1 MSALEPRH
9 PAPFPVAVSWLDTAR
24 APTSAALDRSGAHPF
39 APPEDGVTLVLLRP
53 DLDRDISIIKTSLS
67 PSEHARLERIQHP
80 RALAEF
86 VAGRRLIREVLGAL
100 LGLQAREVILVQSE
114 RGALSI
120 APTHSSPLRF
130 NLSHT
135 EGLVVLAVAET
146 DVGVDVEWLD
156 RPGRTVELAD
166 RYFAPAETAA
176 LRALPVDQQR
186 DRFFDLWTL
195 KESYI
200 KARGLGLAIPLA
212 SFTFSGFGETSGLQL
227 AVDPAAPIHADGP
240 HTAWSSGVWQHER
253 HRLAVCHALPEERA
267 WRGRGGAGAVDV
279 RAQGALGLR

>member
-1 MSALEPRH
+1 MTALEPRH

-24 APTSAALDRSGAHPF
+24 APISATLDPSGANPF
-39 APPEDGVTLVLLRP
+39 TPPEHGVTLVLLRP
-53 DLDRDISIIKTSLS
+53 DLQRDISIIKTSLS
-67 PSEHARLERIQHP
+67 PSEHARLEGIQHP

-100 LGLQAREVILVQSE
+100 LGLQPPDVTLFESE

-120 APTHSSPLRF
+120 DPSHASTLRF

-166 RYFAPAETAA
+166 RYFAPAEAAA
-176 LRALPVDQQR
+176 LQALPIELQR

-212 SFTFSGFGETSGLQL
+212 SFTFSGFDTSPPSLRVT
-227 AVDPAAPIHADGP
+227 VDPPYADRP
-240 HTAWSSGVWQHER
+240 DTAWSFGIWQLAP
-253 HRLAVCHALPEERA
+253 HRLALAIPFPRK
-267 WRGRGGAGAVDV
+267 G
-279 RAQGALGLR
+279 

>member
-1 MSALEPRH
+1 MLEPRH
-9 PAPFPVAVSWLDTAR
+9 PAPFPVAVSWLDPPD
-24 APTSAALDRSGAHPF
+24 PTDSAALDPSGYQRFTPPAH
-39 APPEDGVTLVLLRP
+39 GVALVLLIP
-53 DLDRDISIIKTSLS
+53 DAERDVSIVKTSLS
-67 PSEHARLERIQHP
+67 ASEHARLERIQHP

-100 LGLQAREVILVQSE
+100 LGVAPREVILVESE

-120 APTHSSPLRF
+120 DSTHATPLRF

-156 RPGRTVELAD
+156 RNGRTVELAD

-176 LRALPVDQQR
+176 LRALPTDQQR

-200 KARGLGLAIPLA
+200 KAQGLGLAVPLA
-212 SFTFSGFGETSGLQL
+212 SFAFSGFEGAPGALRVT
-227 AVDPAAPIHADGP
+227 VDPAQADRP
-240 HTAWSSGVWQHER
+240 DTWWSFGVWQHRR
-253 HRLAVCHALPEERA
+253 HRLAACRAIPEEGGGG
-267 WRGRGGAGAVDV
+267 RGRGAGAGDE
-279 RAQGALGLR
+279 RS

>member
-1 MSALEPRH
+1 MTALEARH
-9 PAPFPVAVSWLDTAR
+9 PAPFPVAVSWLDLAC
-24 APTSAALDRSGAHPF
+24 APTSATLDPPGVHPF
-39 APPEDGVTLVLLRP
+39 TPPEHGVALVLLRP
-53 DLDRDISIIKTSLS
+53 DAERDISIIKTSLS

-100 LGLQAREVILVQSE
+100 LAVAPHDLLLVESE
-114 RGALSI
+114 RGALFI
-120 APTHSSPLRF
+120 DPTHASSLRF

-146 DVGVDVEWLD
+146 EVGVDVEWLD

-166 RYFAPAETAA
+166 RYFAPAETAV
-176 LRALPVDQQR
+176 LRALPTDQQR

-195 KESYI
+195 KESFI

-212 SFTFSGFGETSGLQL
+212 SFAFSGFGESSGLQL
-227 AVDPAAPIHADGP
+227 TLDPTAPIHADCP
-240 HTAWSSGVWQHER
+240 HMAWSSGVWQLER
-253 HRLAVCHALPEERA
+253 HRLAVTL
-267 WRGRGGAGAVDV
+267 GR
-279 RAQGALGLR
+279 

>member
-1 MSALEPRH
+1 MPILEPRH
-9 PAPFPVAVSWLDTAR
+9 PAPFPVAVSWLDPERPSASASL
-24 APTSAALDRSGAHPF
+24 APSGAHPYI
-39 APPEDGVTLVLLRP
+39 PPEHGVALVLLRP
-53 DLDRDISIIKTSLS
+53 DAHRDISIIETSLS

-86 VAGRRLIREVLGAL
+86 VAGRRLIREVLGGL
-100 LGLQAREVILVQSE
+100 LAVAPHDLLLVESE

-120 APTHSSPLRF
+120 DPTHGSPLRF

-135 EGLVVLAVAET
+135 EGLVVLAVAQT
-146 DVGVDVEWLD
+146 GVGVDVEWLD

-166 RYFAPAETAA
+166 RYFAPAEVAA
-176 LRALPVDQQR
+176 LRALPIERQR

-212 SFTFSGFGETSGLQL
+212 SFAFSGFGESPGLQL
-227 AVDPAAPIHADGP
+227 TVDPTHADRPDG
-240 HTAWSSGVWQHER
+240 AWSFGVWQLHQ
-253 HRLAVCHALPEERA
+253 HRLAVTLAR
-267 WRGRGGAGAVDV
+267 
-279 RAQGALGLR
+279 

>member
-1 MSALEPRH
+1 MPALEPRH
-9 PAPFPVAVSWLDTAR
+9 PAPFPVAVSWLDPSC
-24 APTSAALDRSGAHPF
+24 APSASSLVPSGAHSF
-39 APPEDGVTLVLLRP
+39 TPPEHGVALVLLRP
-53 DLDRDISIIKTSLS
+53 DAHRDISIIETSLS
-67 PSEHARLERIQHP
+67 PSEHARLEGIQHP

-86 VAGRRLIREVLGAL
+86 VAGRRLIRQVLGAL
-100 LGLQAREVILVQSE
+100 LDLPPRELTLIESA

-120 APTHSSPLRF
+120 DPTHASPLRF

-135 EGLVVLAVAET
+135 EGLVVLAVAQTE
-146 DVGVDVEWLD
+146 VGVDVEWLD

-176 LRALPVDQQR
+176 LRALPIERQR

-212 SFTFSGFGETSGLQL
+212 SFAFSGFGESSGLQL
-227 AVDPAAPIHADGP
+227 TVDPTHADRPDG
-240 HTAWSSGVWQHER
+240 AWSFGVWQHER
-253 HRLAVCHALPEERA
+253 HRLAVTF
-267 WRGRGGAGAVDV
+267 GR
-279 RAQGALGLR
+279 